1 MEYLGGGKWELME
14 VHQHGGFKSNRP
26 VAEKKTIKTVAKVA
40 AVAAAVYYGGPF
52 LAGATGVGTTT
63 AAAYGSLGAL
73 EAGSAFGAAIGGASG
88 LMSAGGLALQGVGM
102 IKANAAA
109 QQMQESEQARVVA
122 ANQVQAS
129 QERQSNLNAQ
139 RARISSIREMN
150 IRRGNLLASAV
161 RSGTGTIGTSATIGS
176 GGSLSSQLGANIG
189 FINQAQSFAS
199 EQSAGNVTAA
209 NAASSTYQASN
220 EAAGWTSLASLGKDV
235 SAQFGGIKTIF
246 SA

>member
-1 MEYLGGGKWELME
+1 MEYLGGSKWELME
-14 VHQHGGFKSNRP
+14 VHHHGGFKSNRP
-26 VAEKKTIKTVAKVA
+26 VAEKKAIKTVAKVA

-73 EAGSAFGAAIGGASG
+73 EAGSALGAAIGGASG

-102 IKANAAA
+102 IQSNAAA

-122 ANQVQAS
+122 ANEVQVS

-139 RARISSIREMN
+139 RARIAQVREMN

-161 RSGTGTIGTSATIGS
+161 RSGTGTTGTSATIGS
-176 GGSLSSQLGANIG
+176 GGSLSTQLGANIG

-199 EQSAGNVTAA
+199 EQSAGNVTAS
-209 NAASSTYQASN
+209 NAASSTYQSSN
-220 EAAGWTSLASLGKDV
+220 EAAGWTSLASLGKDI
-235 SAQFGGIKTIF
+235 STQFGGIKTIF